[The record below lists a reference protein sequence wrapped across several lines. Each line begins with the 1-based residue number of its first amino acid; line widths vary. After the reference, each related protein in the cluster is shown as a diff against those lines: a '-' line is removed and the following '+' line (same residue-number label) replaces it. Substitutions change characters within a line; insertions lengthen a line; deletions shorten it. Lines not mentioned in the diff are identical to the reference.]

1 MTETLNVNREYKDSL
16 FRCIFGQNDPRSKRW
31 RLDLYNA
38 LNNSSYTDPDELEL
52 TTIEDVIYISIK
64 NDLSFLVDCKMNL
77 IEQQSTFN
85 PNMPLRGLMYF
96 SLLYQL
102 WLSDNKKDLYGSTVV
117 RIPAPQ
123 YIVFYNG
130 EREMSDRVK
139 LRLSDAFMT
148 EDRSGDFEW
157 TATMFNINEG
167 HNDSLGK
174 KCKSLY
180 HYVSYISRVRQN
192 LRSGMNRKEAISEAV
207 DWAIKENLL
216 DGFFREEKAKVI
228 AVSLTEFDEEL
239 FIRNR
244 HQEGYEEGKADGI
257 AQGMEQGSQSAK
269 SEAAKSLYAN
279 GVSVE
284 VIAKSLG
291 MSVEEVNALIQDA

>member
-1 MTETLNVNREYKDSL
+1 
-16 FRCIFGQNDPRSKRW
+16 
-31 RLDLYNA
+31 
-38 LNNSSYTDPDELEL
+38 
-52 TTIEDVIYISIK
+52 
-64 NDLSFLVDCKMNL
+64 
-77 IEQQSTFN
+77 
-85 PNMPLRGLMYF
+85 
-96 SLLYQL
+96 
-102 WLSDNKKDLYGSTVV
+102 
-117 RIPAPQ
+117 
-123 YIVFYNG
+123 VFYNG
-130 EREMSDRVK
+130 EKEMGDRVK

-257 AQGMEQGSQSAK
+257 AQGGQQKAIEDAK
-269 SEAAKSLYAN
+269 SFYAN

-284 VIAKSLG
+284 IIAKSLG
-291 MSVEEVNALIQDA
+291 MSVEEVNALIKDA